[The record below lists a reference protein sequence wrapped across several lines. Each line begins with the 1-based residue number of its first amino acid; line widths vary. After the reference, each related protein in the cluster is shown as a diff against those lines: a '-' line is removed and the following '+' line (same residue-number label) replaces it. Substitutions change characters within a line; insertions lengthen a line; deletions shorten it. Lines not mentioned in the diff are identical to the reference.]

1 MRTLPP
7 FIRPPLPPVELT
19 RSLPD
24 LNDSR
29 QGPNQ
34 PAIGSWDDAAAASA
48 ASPYTAQV
56 PAGASDTG
64 AIFWDLHPL
73 ETRLFDSVAKAHWRR
88 TRGSRGNR
96 FVGPIR
102 AAALE
107 VAALEAAAHE
117 AAAHEAAVHE
127 AAAIKAVVHVKV
139 ALEAAVASNSEHSVV
154 RYGHSMRI

>member
-1 MRTLPP
+1 M
-7 FIRPPLPPVELT
+7 
-19 RSLPD
+19 
-24 LNDSR
+24 
-29 QGPNQ
+29 
-34 PAIGSWDDAAAASA
+34 
-48 ASPYTAQV
+48 
-56 PAGASDTG
+56 
-64 AIFWDLHPL
+64 DLHPL

-139 ALEAAVASNSEHSVV
+139 ALEAAVASKSEHSVV
-154 RYGHSMRI
+154 RYGHSMRICHMSSATGVRTIPRWSQVLWLSFKKLESAPPADV

>member
-1 MRTLPP
+1 M
-7 FIRPPLPPVELT
+7 
-19 RSLPD
+19 
-24 LNDSR
+24 
-29 QGPNQ
+29 
-34 PAIGSWDDAAAASA
+34 
-48 ASPYTAQV
+48 
-56 PAGASDTG
+56 
-64 AIFWDLHPL
+64 
-73 ETRLFDSVAKAHWRR
+73 AKAHWRR